1 MRLQDKVA
9 IITGAG
15 QAIGPATALK
25 SAREG
30 ATVHV

>member
-15 QAIGPATALK
+15 QGIGPGTAPK

-30 ATVHV
+30 APVHV